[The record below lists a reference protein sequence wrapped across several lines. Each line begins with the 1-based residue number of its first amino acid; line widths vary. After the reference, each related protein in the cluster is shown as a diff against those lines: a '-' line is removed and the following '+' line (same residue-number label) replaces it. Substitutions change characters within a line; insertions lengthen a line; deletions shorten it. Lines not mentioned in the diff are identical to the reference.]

1 MHLGT
6 RHPRLRKALSFS
18 TLAVFLAF
26 TSLTVTQCTM
36 VGDRLTGVQPLH
48 HDNPQRCFERC
59 RDIYRAS
66 IFIENIIHQIKLQ
79 QCHNSASC
87 ITAENARHAA
97 ALARIEQRRNDCLN
111 DCHHQ
116 GGGGGGN

>member
-6 RHPRLRKALSFS
+6 RNPRLRRALSFS
-18 TLAVFLAF
+18 ALAVFLAF

-36 VGDRLTGVQPLH
+36 VEDRLTGVQPLH

-66 IFIENIIHQIKLQ
+66 IFIEDIIHHIKLEH
-79 QCHNSASC
+79 CHNNAAC
-87 ITAENARHAA
+87 RAAENARHAA
-97 ALARIEQRRNDCLN
+97 ALAEIERRRTRCLD

-116 GGGGGGN
+116 GGGDGGN